1 MGKGRLE
8 KAFHA
13 LREGVRMEVPP
24 DPGLFLE
31 GNAEDYVALSMGAW
45 SQWLMVTMNH
55 SGLPSAGLPILD
67 QWFSLSRRPN
77 TVISRFLQHSFPG
90 CCWGH

>member
-8 KAFHA
+8 KALRA

-24 DPGLFLE
+24 DPGLSLE
-31 GNAEDYVALSMGAW
+31 GNAEDYMALSMGAR

-67 QWFSLSRRPN
+67 QWFSFARRP
-77 TVISRFLQHSFPG
+77 IP
-90 CCWGH
+90 